1 MAVRST
7 MAALILRVR
16 LLINDTLP
24 IGSGQVFADQD
35 IQDVLDE
42 SRLDVFN
49 SEMRADPTFTGA
61 TFQFLDYM
69 TTFGG
74 EKALGGWEDGMVL
87 KQYLT
92 TVVTPATIEPIV
104 GHFTFAANTYPPVFI
119 SGKIYDV
126 YRAAADLLERWA
138 AKWTLLYTVTVD
150 GQHLRPGMVAD
161 AQQKLAKTYRMKQ
174 RAGSITTRRSDI
186 AAEEAEQ
193 GNLLGPRPID
203 FYASG

>member
-1 MAVRST
+1 MAVRSS

-49 SEMRADPTFTGA
+49 SEMRAEPTFTGA
-61 TFQFLDYM
+61 TFQFLDYT

-92 TVVTPATIEPIV
+92 TVVTLATIEPIV

-126 YRAAADLLERWA
+126 YRAAADLLERWS
-138 AKWTLLYTVTVD
+138 AKWALLFSVSVD
-150 GQHLRPGMVAD
+150 GQSMQRSQAHAMLLD
-161 AQQKLAKTYRMKQ
+161 LAKQYRMKQ
-174 RAGSITTRRSDI
+174 RAGSIAVKRADL
-186 AAEEAEQ
+186 AAEGTEQ
-193 GNLLGPRPID
+193 GNL
-203 FYASG
+203 